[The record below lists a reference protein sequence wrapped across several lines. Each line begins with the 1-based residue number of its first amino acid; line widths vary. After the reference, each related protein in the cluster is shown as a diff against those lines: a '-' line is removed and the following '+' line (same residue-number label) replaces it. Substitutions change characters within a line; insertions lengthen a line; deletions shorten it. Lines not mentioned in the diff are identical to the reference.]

1 MLIKIPIGLVDRKE
15 KFLRMNLYLL
25 RHGEAEARAHTD
37 AARQLTAKG
46 RQDVENVA
54 KQFASRQLPLEH
66 CFVSPYVR
74 AGETAALFFEQLQK
88 SVTSTKTELLVP
100 EVRAST
106 VIDFLNT
113 AVCGRNVLLVS
124 HNPLLSELNALLTE
138 GNINDMHILT
148 TSELVCIS
156 LDLIGLGMGHTPFRL
171 LPSAQSLFSGLR

>member
-1 MLIKIPIGLVDRKE
+1 
-15 KFLRMNLYLL
+15 MNLYLL
-25 RHGEAEARAHTD
+25 RHGEAEASAHTD

-54 KQFASRQLPLEH
+54 KQFAARQLPLEH

-74 AGETAALFFEQLQK
+74 AGQTAEIFFGQLK
-88 SVTSTKTELLVP
+88 ESVTSSTTELLVP

-106 VIDFLNT
+106 VIDFLNKNT
-113 AVCGRNVLLVS
+113 HGRNVLLVS

-138 GNINDMHILT
+138 GNINDMHILS

-171 LPSAQSLFSGLR
+171 LPPVQRLFS

>member
-1 MLIKIPIGLVDRKE
+1 
-15 KFLRMNLYLL
+15 MNLYLL
-25 RHGEAEARAHTD
+25 RHGEAEASAPTD
-37 AARQLTAKG
+37 AARQLTVKG

-54 KQFASRQLPLEH
+54 KQFATRHLPLEH

-74 AGETAALFFEQLQK
+74 ASQTADLFFRSLNK
-88 SVTSTKTELLVP
+88 SITSTTTELLVP

-106 VIDFLNT
+106 VIDFLSKN
-113 AVCGRNVLLVS
+113 VHGRNVLLVS

-156 LDLIGLGMGHTPFRL
+156 LDLVGLGMGRTAFRL
-171 LPSAQSLFSGLR
+171 TPPMQRLFS

>member
-1 MLIKIPIGLVDRKE
+1 
-15 KFLRMNLYLL
+15 MNLYLL
-25 RHGEAEARAHTD
+25 RHGEAEASAHTD

-54 KQFASRQLPLEH
+54 KQFATRHLPVEH

-74 AGETAALFFEQLQK
+74 AVQTAEIFVGQLGGPI
-88 SVTSTKTELLVP
+88 SSSTTELLVP
-100 EVRAST
+100 EVRAGT
-106 VIDFLNT
+106 VIEFLNKNIH
-113 AVCGRNVLLVS
+113 GRNVLLVS

-138 GNINDMHILT
+138 GNINDMHILS

-171 LPSAQSLFSGLR
+171 IPPAQRLFC

>member
-1 MLIKIPIGLVDRKE
+1 
-15 KFLRMNLYLL
+15 MNLYLL
-25 RHGEAEARAHTD
+25 RHGEAEANAHTD

-54 KQFASRQLPLEH
+54 KQFAARQLPLEH

-74 AGETAALFFEQLQK
+74 AVQTAELFFRQLGET
-88 SVTSTKTELLVP
+88 VTSTTTELLIP

-106 VIDFLNT
+106 VIDFLNKN
-113 AVCGRNVLLVS
+113 VHGRNVLLVS

-138 GNINDMHILT
+138 GNINDMHILS

-156 LDLIGLGMGHTPFRL
+156 LDLVGLGMGHTPFRL
-171 LPSAQSLFSGLR
+171 MPPVQRLFS